1 MKFLLTPAIALMNCL
16 NFTLKSS
23 LICALLLAPLLAAE
37 YYLTRDIYEQISTT
51 RVELDSL
58 PTLRT
63 ALDVS
68 RDLQALVDLSELL
81 LVHGTTG
88 RAADAIKQAEALEA
102 AAMQRLAGMPWD
114 AGSALGEKRNAIVK
128 GLNAAGQEARWSTKL
143 EIRRKQ
149 LANALNLN
157 KAIISEA
164 GLSQDGSRAIRQLV
178 DLVTS
183 STPRVLA
190 ALGTTRGLGALVM
203 LDQQLGSANATRLE
217 QNLMTLGGLEDEY
230 RQTLADLQEPALAQ
244 LGSYSLQT
252 LVQQQRLLANDLLVG
267 DELNASWQAFFAQV
281 SEEMAKTYQLNSA
294 VIDQIDESLQLRID
308 RQGTNLL
315 TFFALQ
321 ALLLLAI
328 AYLFGGY
335 YLSIRTSLRGL
346 GKLLDK
352 VANGDMTAGYV
363 PSSRDE
369 LGELGH
375 TLTRALARIREMI
388 VDVSATAA
396 QVAHSTA
403 QVEVH
408 SVDGYQAISS
418 QRDQLGML
426 ATAMSQMSANA
437 ESVAGNAALAVDS
450 AQQVNQQTITG
461 QTLVDSQVCAIE
473 DLSGEMEKSV
483 MAINQLAQNSHEIGR
498 IVDVINSIAQQTNL
512 LALNAA
518 IEAARAGE
526 QGRGFAVVADEV
538 RTLAKRTQESTR
550 EIEGMIEMLG
560 QGVGIAVKTM
570 NASHEKANLCRAQSQ
585 LVESALGNVLTCT
598 GAILDQ
604 SRQIAA
610 AAQQQNAVAIE
621 MDRNILEINRA
632 GECTAA
638 GAGHSEKASRQLS
651 VLVSQLKDAVG
662 RFSV

>member
-1 MKFLLTPAIALMNCL
+1 MKFLLTPAIALMNRL

-37 YYLTRDIYEQISTT
+37 YYLTRDIYGQISTT
-51 RVELDSL
+51 QVELDSL
-58 PTLRT
+58 DTLRT

-102 AAMQRLAGMPWD
+102 AAVQRLGDMPWED
-114 AGSALGEKRNAIVK
+114 GSALDEKRDAIVE
-128 GLNAAGQEARWSTKL
+128 GLHAAGQEARWSTKL

-149 LANALNLN
+149 LAHALNLN
-157 KAIISEA
+157 KAIVSEA
-164 GLSQDGSRAIRQLV
+164 GLSQDGSRVIRQLV

-203 LDQQLGSANATRLE
+203 LDQQLGSANAIRLE

-230 RQTLADLQEPALAQ
+230 RQNLADLQEPALAQ

-252 LVQQQRLLANDLLVG
+252 LVNQQRLLTNDLLVG
-267 DELNASWQAFFAQV
+267 DDLNGSWQAFYAQV
-281 SEEMAKTYQLNSA
+281 TEEMAKTYQLNNA
-294 VIDQIDESLQLRID
+294 VIDQIDENLQTRID
-308 RQGTNLL
+308 RQVASLL
-315 TFFALQ
+315 TFVALQ

-335 YLSIRTSLRGL
+335 YVSIRMSLRGL
-346 GKLLDK
+346 GKLLEQ
-352 VANGDMTAGYV
+352 VANGDLTADYV
-363 PSSRDE
+363 PPSRDE
-369 LGELGH
+369 LGELGR
-375 TLTRALARIREMI
+375 TLARALARVRELI
-388 VDVSATAA
+388 VGVSATAA
-396 QVAHSTA
+396 QVANSTA

-418 QRDQLGML
+418 QRDQISML
-426 ATAMSQMSANA
+426 ATAMREMSTNA
-437 ESVAGNAALAVDS
+437 ESVAGNAALAVES
-450 AQQVNQQTITG
+450 AHQVNQQTITG
-461 QTLVDSQVCAIE
+461 QALVKAQVRAIA
-473 DLSGEMEKSV
+473 DLGGDMENSV
-483 MAINQLAQNSHEIGR
+483 TAIDQLAQNSNEIGR

-538 RTLAKRTQESTR
+538 RTLAKRTQQSTR

-560 QGVGIAVKTM
+560 RGVDIAVKTM
-570 NASHEKANLCRAQSQ
+570 KASHEKANLCRTQSQ
-585 LVESALGNVLTCT
+585 QVDSALGNVLDCA

-610 AAQQQNAVAIE
+610 AAQQQNVVAME
-621 MDRNILEINRA
+621 MDCNIVEINRA
-632 GECTAA
+632 GECAAA
-638 GAGHSEKASRQLS
+638 GAGHFEEESRQLS
-651 VLVSQLKDAVG
+651 LFVSQLENAVG